1 MKNLFNNLRTVR
13 GIRGYDDEK
22 LNLSKSVA
30 TSRTRHR
37 MIKMKVPQDV
47 ADKFEG
53 FLFDEYYC
61 HTANDFKMTVSEA
74 KVRVILFAEDGK
86 KEKIETTA
94 AITWVVHFG
103 GLMAIVDH
111 GKNSTE
117 WGRAIDVIQ
126 FPHYM
131 LKRVAETEF

>member
-1 MKNLFNNLRTVR
+1 MKNLFNNLRTIR
-13 GIRGYDDEK
+13 GIRGYDNEK
-22 LNLSKSVA
+22 LNLSKSAA
-30 TSRTRHR
+30 TSRTRHC

-53 FLFDEYYC
+53 FLLDECYW
-61 HTANDFKMTVSEA
+61 HTNDFKMTESEA
-74 KVRVILFAEDGK
+74 KVRVILFTEDGEN
-86 KEKIETTA
+86 EKIETTA
-94 AITWVVHFG
+94 TITWVVHFG

-111 GKNSTE
+111 RKTSTK

>member
-13 GIRGYDDEK
+13 GIRGYDNEK
-22 LNLSKSVA
+22 LNLSKSAA
-30 TSRTRHR
+30 TSRTRNR

-53 FLFDEYYC
+53 FLLDECYW
-61 HTANDFKMTVSEA
+61 HTNDFKMTENEA
-74 KVRVILFAEDGK
+74 KVRVILFTEDGGN
-86 KEKIETTA
+86 EKIETTA

-111 GKNSTE
+111 SKNSTE

>member
-1 MKNLFNNLRTVR
+1 MKTFINNLRTSK
-13 GIRGYDDEK
+13 GIRRYEDEK
-22 LNLSKSVA
+22 LNLSKSAA

-37 MIKMKVPQDV
+37 MIKMKVPQEV

-53 FLFDEYYC
+53 FLIDECYW
-61 HTANDFKMTVSEA
+61 HTSDFKMTESEA
-74 KVRVILFAEDGK
+74 KVRVNLFTENGEN
-86 KEKIETTA
+86 EKIETTA

-103 GLMAIVDH
+103 GLMVIVDH
-111 GKNSTE
+111 SKNSTE